1 MSHLLSQNS
10 FENFGGWPQL
20 LHQGSSFTG
29 LPNGSRQNS
38 LLGSF
43 SGVGPRPAT
52 SMAVGSNTTALEQNH
67 TMGAEA
73 GGNFTRDSQVP
84 PFLSQG
90 SFVLLSC
97 CSKPRLERTAIR
109 RLQQLWAH
117 WPSKSFNWHLLGT
130 QNSAM
135 PGQWPIGGSMQNMMT
150 TQGRQD
156 SFGAIAST
164 GMFHNPFTN
173 TVRLSNS

>member
-1 MSHLLSQNS
+1 MLSQNS

-90 SFVLLSC
+90 SFGSAQL
-97 CSKPRLERTAIR
+97 
-109 RLQQLWAH
+109 LQQASFGKDSNPQVAAALGALA
-117 WPSKSFNWHLLGT
+117 KQESFNWHLLGT